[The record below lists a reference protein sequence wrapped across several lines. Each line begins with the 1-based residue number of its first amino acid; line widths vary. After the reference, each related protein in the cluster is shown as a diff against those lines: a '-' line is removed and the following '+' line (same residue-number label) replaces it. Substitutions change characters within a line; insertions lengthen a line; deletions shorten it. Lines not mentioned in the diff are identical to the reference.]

1 MPRIVVIS
9 HALVQKSSRRRWE
22 LLQNSSDWDVH
33 IIIPKKWISKWFGPK
48 QSLGEANNSDVDG
61 LSIHRLPTSSRL
73 NWKRYLFLSVDLHFR
88 AIRPDLIYVIQ
99 DEMSLVFQ
107 QIIVCKKLFAKSAKM
122 CFFSMRGMP
131 DVDLL
136 QCSSAVKTVY
146 LISLIKNFFWN
157 NIRTSCCA
165 GLVHYPGGVIS
176 LRAMGFERPIFIQ
189 TQIGVDMSLFEQNQ
203 EVRQIVRKQFGLEEK
218 NVLGFVGR
226 VDEIKGILTIATAMS
241 YLTEEYALLVVGD
254 GPASEKLREM
264 SLAKGWDDRLVTTGF
279 VDQVEVPRYINA
291 MDCVIVASQT
301 TESWIDTFP
310 LITAQA
316 FSVGIPVIG
325 STSGGIPWHLGEAG
339 FSFKEGDAVDLV
351 EKVRKLFSSKQLRSK
366 LSKLGWQRAN
376 EIYSTHSLAKNF
388 ELICEQICSGDYE
401 RNMTFH
407 DSIQWKAFIS
417 DTKHNE
423 IF

>member
-1 MPRIVVIS
+1 
-9 HALVQKSSRRRWE
+9 
-22 LLQNSSDWDVH
+22 
-33 IIIPKKWISKWFGPK
+33 
-48 QSLGEANNSDVDG
+48 
-61 LSIHRLPTSSRL
+61 
-73 NWKRYLFLSVDLHFR
+73 
-88 AIRPDLIYVIQ
+88 
-99 DEMSLVFQ
+99 
-107 QIIVCKKLFAKSAKM
+107 
-122 CFFSMRGMP
+122 
-131 DVDLL
+131 
-136 QCSSAVKTVY
+136 
-146 LISLIKNFFWN
+146 
-157 NIRTSCCA
+157 
-165 GLVHYPGGVIS
+165 
-176 LRAMGFERPIFIQ
+176 
-189 TQIGVDMSLFEQNQ
+189 MSLFEQNQ